1 MEIQYGGTGLAV
13 GICGTQ
19 RGAYGGVGGS
29 RTMRRLSGL

>member
-19 RGAYGGVGGS
+19 RGAYGGG